1 MNANAKKTQQVATQ
15 YLELPRPDGTTG
27 RIAYDD
33 RGEGPLILMAPG
45 MGMIRSSFRHLAP
58 LLAEAGY
65 RVVTTDY
72 RGLGESDTGWDEYSS
87 EATGADMTALLR
99 HLDAG
104 PALVY
109 GNSYTAAAAIH
120 IAALPDAKA
129 LLRGIVLSG
138 PFVRDGDAPNLI
150 ATLTAKLITWSPLT
164 RMMWM
169 AWFPHMFPARRP
181 DYREYRDAVDANLR
195 EPGRAEVFAKMC
207 AGTHGPAAAKL
218 PLADSAVSGI
228 PALVVMGT
236 KDEDFPD
243 PAAEAAFV
251 GDALHGRVAMVEGV
265 GHAPQDEAPAE
276 VARLILEFDPTAPAR
291 Q

>member
-1 MNANAKKTQQVATQ
+1 MNASANKARQVATR

-33 RGEGPLILMAPG
+33 RGEGPLVLLAPG
-45 MGMIRSSFRHLAP
+45 MGMIRSSFRNLAP
-58 LLAEAGY
+58 LLVEAGY

-72 RGLGESDTGWDEYSS
+72 RGLGESDTGWDEYTS
-87 EATGADMTALLR
+87 EATGADMAALLR

-109 GNSYTAAAAIH
+109 DNSYTAASAVH
-120 IAALPDAKA
+120 IAALSDAKD

-138 PFVRDGDAPNLI
+138 PFVRDGESPSFI
-150 ATLTAKLITWSPLT
+150 AALMAKLITFPPLT
-164 RMMWM
+164 RPMWM
-169 AWFPHMFPARRP
+169 AWFPHMFPAQRP
-181 DYREYRDAVDANLR
+181 DYKEYRDAVDANLR
-195 EPGRAEVFAKMC
+195 EPGRHKVFALMC
-207 AGTHGPAAAKL
+207 AGTHASAEAKL
-218 PLADSAVSGI
+218 PQADSAVSGI

-243 PAAEAAFV
+243 PVAEARFV
-251 GDALHGRVAMVEGV
+251 GDALHARVEMVEGV
-265 GHAPQDEAPAE
+265 GHAPHDEAPAE
-276 VARLILEFDPTAPAR
+276 VARLILDFDPKAPVR